1 VDAFAN
7 ALTTVDELAEH
18 YDPAAER
25 AWAKDVGRLDA
36 AARAL
41 IAASP
46 ICMVGSHDADGRADV
61 TPRGGPAGFV
71 TVLDDDHLAIPDATG
86 NRRLDTLRN
95 VVATGRAGVLF
106 LIPGRDQTLRVNG
119 RACVS
124 ADQDLL
130 AAITAVGK
138 PPRTAIVVRAD
149 EVYAHC
155 PKAFVRSRVWDPAT
169 WPSPDA
175 VPSPAEVMLAH
186 LRDPTR
192 TLAEEEEYLAEAL
205 RTRLA

>member
-1 VDAFAN
+1 MDPFAG
-7 ALTTVDELAEH
+7 AVQTTEQLAEL
-18 YDPAAER
+18 YEPATAR
-25 AWAKDVGRLDA
+25 AWSKDVGTLDA

-41 IAASP
+41 IAAAP
-46 ICMVGSHDADGRADV
+46 LVLVGTHDDEGRCDV

-86 NRRLDTLRN
+86 NRRLDTITN
-95 VVATGRAGVLF
+95 VVATGRAGLLF
-106 LIPGRDQTLRVNG
+106 VIPGRDQTLRVNG
-119 RACVS
+119 RACVT
-124 ADQDLL
+124 
-130 AAITAVGK
+130 AAPAVLDRVGAVGK

-155 PKAFVRSRVWDPAT
+155 PKAFIRSHLWDPAT
-169 WPSPDA
+169 WPQAAS

-186 LRDPTR
+186 LRDPQR

>member
-1 VDAFAN
+1 MDPFAG
-7 ALTTVDELAEH
+7 AVQTTEQLAEL
-18 YDPAAER
+18 YEPATAR
-25 AWAKDVGRLDA
+25 AWSKDVGTLDA

-41 IAASP
+41 VAAAP
-46 ICMVGSHDADGRADV
+46 LVLVGTHDDEGRCDV

-86 NRRLDTLRN
+86 NRRLDTITN
-95 VVATGRAGVLF
+95 VVATGRAGLLF
-106 LIPGRDQTLRVNG
+106 VIPGRDQTLRVNG
-119 RACVS
+119 RACVT
-124 ADQDLL
+124 
-130 AAITAVGK
+130 AAPEVLDRVGAVGK
-138 PPRTAIVVRAD
+138 PPRTALVVRAD

-155 PKAFVRSRVWDPAT
+155 PKAFIRSHLWDPAT
-169 WPSPDA
+169 WPHAAA

-186 LRDPTR
+186 LRDPQR